1 MEGEVGGKVRKRE
14 SEVRKREGRRDGRR
28 LKEVEGNQLTRFS
41 LTMPS
46 LAAKNASTC
55 LMKCCS
61 CGFSLSQ
68 SARSFERS
76 TSSAV
81 QNEAEQGVGEEEI
94 QVSDEEK
101 RGEGEKEGGRGG

>member
-1 MEGEVGGKVRKRE
+1 
-14 SEVRKREGRRDGRR
+14 
-28 LKEVEGNQLTRFS
+28 
-41 LTMPS
+41 MPS

-101 RGEGEKEGGRGG
+101 RGGREGRWEGRVRGGGGGGVDSCQVYGFSEYTQ